1 MSSAEFLAGRSRRP
15 LLLLCVWLVLL
26 PLPLGANRPWAMAL
40 VLPPL
45 LGLAAVHVW
54 SGRHAARPCSL
65 IGFVLSYP
73 GLLLTAFCGLLAL
86 QLAPWADSQ
95 PVSVVP
101 GRTSAYL
108 LVALSC
114 AVVAWLIRSL
124 VRDAAD
130 VRMVLRAFVA
140 AGVLQALIAVFL
152 LGTRASVHLV
162 DTTLGNTN
170 VATGSFVNR
179 NHLAAYL
186 NLCLAAAVGM
196 LLGGLR
202 RHREEGISL
211 TEHARRWLEL
221 LLSPKAQLRLMAVL
235 MVIALILTRSR
246 GGNGAFFIGLL
257 GVTAVHAA
265 LTRSNRK
272 LLLVFVASILVVD
285 LALIGAWVGVDK
297 VVDRI
302 ESTAW
307 TPPEPRAEDD
317 TEDTLREA
325 AGEST
330 GTVQADAGVGQAST
344 EKKRAAGAAREETLD
359 ERVEPAFDGIGII
372 RDHPWIGMG
381 GGTFFVSYMA
391 YAQKY
396 RGYLDHAHND
406 YIELAA
412 DTGLPGLALLTGY
425 ALAAGVVSLVLIRRR
440 HNVGARSAACAAVMA
455 LGCLIPHLCV
465 DFPLQIPAYAISLTA
480 LLTLPFAAAA
490 IPSRRHRSSSSPAA
504 SSARLD
510 AVERPALG
518 PLARALG
525 VTGAVLGTLLF
536 AWMALEQ
543 VRQGMADYLMK
554 QAVLTSVQVATA
566 PAAETAGTLPD
577 RDPKV
582 EQLAA
587 IDLSLVLLAQ
597 AGTWSDGNP
606 TLHDSIGFLRMARSR
621 LDILDASARRA
632 DQQAAAAAYRD
643 AVGSA
648 RVSPYSWANLVLAK
662 QSLGEIDDEFR
673 VAVARADRFGPH
685 EPGVQLILLS
695 ALLTAWPE
703 LGDADR
709 QRLGRVIER
718 GWETQSQSFITEARE
733 APHRA
738 RWCAPAVIRDSLPMR
753 ALCHSL

>member
-15 LLLLCVWLVLL
+15 LALLCLWLVLL

-45 LGLAAVHVW
+45 LGLAAVQVW
-54 SGRHAARPCSL
+54 STRLVARPRNL
-65 IGFVLSYP
+65 AGFVLSYP
-73 GLLLTAFCGLLAL
+73 GLLLTAFCGLLAF
-86 QLAPWADSQ
+86 QLAPWVDGK

-114 AVVAWLIRSL
+114 ALVAWLIRSL

-130 VRMVLRAFVA
+130 VRMVLKAFVA

-162 DTTLGNTN
+162 DTTLGNTG

-196 LLGGLR
+196 LLGGLS
-202 RHREEGISL
+202 RHRDEGISL

-221 LLSPKAQLRLMAVL
+221 LLSPKAQLRLLAIL

-307 TPPEPRAEDD
+307 TPPEPRAEGNA
-317 TEDTLREA
+317 EDTLREA

-330 GTVQADAGVGQAST
+330 ETAQAAGSGQASAD
-344 EKKRAAGAAREETLD
+344 KPQAARAAREETLD

-455 LGCLIPHLCV
+455 LGCLIPHLYV

-490 IPSRRHRSSSSPAA
+490 IPSRRHRSSSSRAA

-510 AVERPALG
+510 AVGRPAPG
-518 PLARALG
+518 PLARAAG
-525 VTGAVLGTLLF
+525 VTCAVLGTLLF

-554 QAVLTSVQVATA
+554 QAVLTSVQVANA
-566 PAAETAGTLPD
+566 PAAETAGTLPE
-577 RDPKV
+577 RDAKV

-587 IDLSLVLLAQ
+587 IDQSLVLLVQ
-597 AGTWSDGNP
+597 ASTWSDGNP

-621 LDILDASARRA
+621 LDILDASAHRA

-673 VAVARADRFGPH
+673 AAVAQADRFGPH

-709 QRLGRVIER
+709 QRLGQVIER
-718 GWETQSQSFITEARE
+718 GWETQSQAFITEARE